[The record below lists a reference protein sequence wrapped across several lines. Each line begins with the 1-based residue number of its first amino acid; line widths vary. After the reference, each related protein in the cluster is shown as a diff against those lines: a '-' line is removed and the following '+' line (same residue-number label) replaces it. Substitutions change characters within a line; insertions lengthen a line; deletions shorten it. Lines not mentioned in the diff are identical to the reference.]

1 MTLLKN
7 KPLLLFII
15 LWLHISLLDLFFMT
29 YSGPVFL
36 WTENLRLETVFVHS
50 LIALCGVALYIL
62 LTKAKQEYIAGNLN
76 IGDKTWLLCSL
87 MLILSIG
94 YTLA

>member
-7 KPLLLFII
+7 KPLLLFIV
-15 LWLHISLLDLFFMT
+15 LWLHISLLDLFFVT

-36 WTENLRLETVFVHS
+36 WSENLRAESFIVHT
-50 LIALCGVALYIL
+50 LIAFGGVGLYVL
-62 LTKAKQEYIAGNLN
+62 LTRAKQEYVAGNLN
-76 IGDKTWLLCSL
+76 IGDKTWLFCSL